1 MARLHILG
9 VEWQI
14 LKVKLPV
21 DN

>member
-14 LKVKLPV
+14 LKVKLQD